1 MKKKNLSLQIL
12 ALCVAAGS
20 VPVLASKCTV
30 TIKVKEKFN
39 ALKSQ
44 LQNLIS
50 KLSDEEQQELNEWLV
65 NQEKEF
71 KVDNSQGDNEIIK
84 NIEEKINVLTKKIN
98 EQKKQNSPSK
108 DENKELNIA
117 IEQLKKSKQE
127 LQNLIDFSA
136 GQGIENSKAKEILD
150 STNIEENSSISEVKE
165 KTNKINKAKQDLQ
178 NLIEDTKNK
187 AKNEFD
193 IKKQELRSL
202 LDSIDNKINK
212 QDEEEKYKILKLKI
226 MI

>member
-30 TIKVKEKFN
+30 TVKVKEKFN

-71 KVDNSQGDNEIIK
+71 KGDNSQGDNEIIK
-84 NIEEKINVLTKKIN
+84 NIEEKINVLTQKIN

-136 GQGIENSKAKEILD
+136 DQGIENSKAKEILD

-165 KTNKINKAKQDLQ
+165 KTNKIIKAKQESSKFNRRYQ
-178 NLIEDTKNK
+178 K
-187 AKNEFD
+187 
-193 IKKQELRSL
+193 
-202 LDSIDNKINK
+202 
-212 QDEEEKYKILKLKI
+212 
-226 MI
+226 